1 MLYLLIFVDIKELS
15 AVDIAEQF
23 VSQEAELLTQLCLKC
38 SHLPS
43 LCQSCRCY
51 GPRTELDKFEWL
63 LSVS

>member
-43 LCQSCRCY
+43 
-51 GPRTELDKFEWL
+51 
-63 LSVS
+63 